1 MSYRQL
7 LRGPGTLGRASAAV
21 GSKLDTFFSGA
32 WWWRARRS
40 LAEKHL
46 SHVLERSGDKSIAAR
61 RATERYREMQ
71 FAVTY
76 WRNAPALVRR
86 VALAAREAGLSMS
99 DLRLIVLST
108 DLRVRHNKVLLRRS
122 TLMRALSAAFAT
134 IVCVHWVLM
143 YCLVALAPGAVCLK
157 VLMIMG
163 VFAVY
168 AAMYRGWSL
177 YAYRALAAIDR
188 SGDGLD
194 QIIAKTPSG
203 VAAIPLPIARD

>member
-1 MSYRQL
+1 MSYRQVL
-7 LRGPGTLGRASAAV
+7 QRPGILRRSFAAI
-21 GSKLDTFFSGA
+21 GSKLDKFFSGV

-40 LAEKHL
+40 VAEKRL
-46 SHVLERSGDKSIAAR
+46 SHVLERFGDKSIAAR

-71 FAVTY
+71 FSVTY

-86 VALAAREAGLSMS
+86 VALAAREAGLSVS
-99 DLRLIVLST
+99 DLRLIVLNT
-108 DLRVRHNKVLLRRS
+108 DLRVRHDKVLLRRS

-134 IVCVHWVLM
+134 IVCVHWALM
-143 YCLVALAPGAVCLK
+143 YCLVALAPGAVYLR

-194 QIIAKTPSG
+194 HIIAAPPSG
-203 VAAIPLPIARD
+203 VDARPLPIARD